1 MQTSP
6 PIKAATRPLR
16 SPPKAAKALREP
28 LLARGDQE
36 AGAASGAQPPQ
47 PSYDTAYAAHLKAA
61 MYGVINAV
69 VCAPVMI
76 GFAAIIF
83 RHPAFHADPAVYP
96 ALVKLVLFSSM
107 VHQAAFSGFS
117 SLPFAIGQV
126 QDAGLIFLSKMA
138 SDLADATADD
148 SQQVRMATVLVALSL
163 STMLLGLALMLTGR
177 LRLAV
182 LVQYLPLPV
191 VGGYLAFIGLYCLEA
206 GLALMSGVQVTSLLG
221 PDGPAQWAQL
231 VQPGPLLTTLPGVA
245 CGVGML
251 LALSRYGHFLLLPG
265 MLLAIPLAFFLVAL
279 AAG

>member
-1 MQTSP
+1 MQASP

-36 AGAASGAQPPQ
+36 AGAASGAQPPP
-47 PSYDTAYAAHLKAA
+47 PSDDTAYAVHLKAA

-221 PDGPAQWAQL
+221 RTA
-231 VQPGPLLTTLPGVA
+231 
-245 CGVGML
+245 
-251 LALSRYGHFLLLPG
+251 
-265 MLLAIPLAFFLVAL
+265 
-279 AAG
+279 

>member
-47 PSYDTAYAAHLKAA
+47 PSDDTAYTAHLKAA

>member
-28 LLARGDQE
+28 LLARADQE

-47 PSYDTAYAAHLKAA
+47 PSDDTAYTAHLKAA

-245 CGVGML
+245 CGIGML

>member
-47 PSYDTAYAAHLKAA
+47 PSDDTAYAAHLKAA

-96 ALVKLVLFSSM
+96 V
-107 VHQAAFSGFS
+107 
-117 SLPFAIGQV
+117 GQ
-126 QDAGLIFLSKMA
+126 QIESARSRG
-138 SDLADATADD
+138 
-148 SQQVRMATVLVALSL
+148 VR
-163 STMLLGLALMLTGR
+163 R
-177 LRLAV
+177 
-182 LVQYLPLPV
+182 
-191 VGGYLAFIGLYCLEA
+191 C
-206 GLALMSGVQVTSLLG
+206 
-221 PDGPAQWAQL
+221 
-231 VQPGPLLTTLPGVA
+231 
-245 CGVGML
+245 
-251 LALSRYGHFLLLPG
+251 
-265 MLLAIPLAFFLVAL
+265 
-279 AAG
+279 

>member
-47 PSYDTAYAAHLKAA
+47 PSDDTAYAAHLKAA

-96 ALVKLVLFSSM
+96 ALVNRLSPRAPAV
-107 VHQAAFSGFS
+107 SG
-117 SLPFAIGQV
+117 G
-126 QDAGLIFLSKMA
+126 
-138 SDLADATADD
+138 ADA
-148 SQQVRMATVLVALSL
+148 VRGARAGPQAPRVWL
-163 STMLLGLALMLTGR
+163 
-177 LRLAV
+177 
-182 LVQYLPLPV
+182 
-191 VGGYLAFIGLYCLEA
+191 CLWCE
-206 GLALMSGVQVTSLLG
+206 
-221 PDGPAQWAQL
+221 
-231 VQPGPLLTTLPGVA
+231 
-245 CGVGML
+245 
-251 LALSRYGHFLLLPG
+251 
-265 MLLAIPLAFFLVAL
+265 
-279 AAG
+279 

>member
-1 MQTSP
+1 
-6 PIKAATRPLR
+6 
-16 SPPKAAKALREP
+16 
-28 LLARGDQE
+28 
-36 AGAASGAQPPQ
+36 
-47 PSYDTAYAAHLKAA
+47 

>member
-47 PSYDTAYAAHLKAA
+47 PSDDTAYAAHLKAA

-206 GLALMSGVQVTSLLG
+206 EAR
-221 PDGPAQWAQL
+221 PDASSKERD
-231 VQPGPLLTTLPGVA
+231 
-245 CGVGML
+245 
-251 LALSRYGHFLLLPG
+251 LSRFTIRQRITNGCLHVPVIFG
-265 MLLAIPLAFFLVAL
+265 A
-279 AAG
+279 

>member
-28 LLARGDQE
+28 LLARADQE

-47 PSYDTAYAAHLKAA
+47 PSDDTAYTAHLKAA

-83 RHPAFHADPAVYP
+83 RHPAFHTDPAVYP

-163 STMLLGLALMLTGR
+163 STTLLGLALMLTGR

>member
-47 PSYDTAYAAHLKAA
+47 PSDDTAYAAHLKAA

-245 CGVGML
+245 CGIGML

>member
-47 PSYDTAYAAHLKAA
+47 PSDDTAYTAHLKAA

-163 STMLLGLALMLTGR
+163 STTLLGLALMLTGR

-245 CGVGML
+245 CGIGML

>member
-47 PSYDTAYAAHLKAA
+47 PSDDTAYAAHLKAA

>member
-47 PSYDTAYAAHLKAA
+47 PSDDTTYTAHLKAA

-163 STMLLGLALMLTGR
+163 STTLLGLALMLTGR

-245 CGVGML
+245 CGIGML